1 MNEDL
6 KIIKKKY
13 GENMMKLCRELF
25 PSLLEQEGLL
35 PQLMLEHFVPSHDL
49 YDDIVDC
56 GLNTAFKNYIY
67 NIAYPEKEKVENSIV
82 KTPKEL
88 LDEAGYDLY
97 ECHSE
102 EEIQAFRKYYKN
114 NEALCTFRGN
124 RLDRCHVFFAVK
136 KNVNEIK
143 RKDFDKPQ
151 RQDLYGTSVISIQF
165 TRDEAHTLSIKNRYN
180 HTVSNPDSTFSN
192 NLDNII
198 PGLTESFEK
207 YYGMIQK
214 HKNQNQNQKFEIPN
228 YVCVNG
234 KYYKYNYEIN
244 NIYYCPGN
252 IIIDNFE
259 IKELAKE
266 KYIVFDYFILDLVNK
281 KISLYD
287 ESIEDYFVD
296 DFNNIDTIEIK
307 RQDNEKIIFIKNGSD
322 DIVIKIDN
330 DNKIICYINNNIETA
345 DDNYLI
351 FNTSILEL
359 YMFKVKTIGRKVLS
373 SNKKLKKLFL
383 PEAETIGDYFLEH
396 NKDMEELSLPK
407 VKTIGKY
414 VLYSNE
420 KLKKLFLLEAKI
432 IGNCFLEY
440 NEDIEELS
448 LPKVKTI
455 GNYLLSS
462 NRKLEKVF
470 LPEAEIIGNC
480 FLKANEDMEELSLP
494 KAKTIGWDALSS
506 NNKLK
511 KLSLPVVETIGNGFL
526 SSNQDMEVLSLP
538 KVKTIGN
545 YALLSNKKLRKAF
558 LPEAETIGKHF
569 LERNEDME
577 ELSLP
582 KVKTIGDF
590 VLYFNRKLKKLSLP
604 ETETIG
610 DYFLSCNQD
619 IEELSLPKV
628 KTIGNYVLS
637 SNRKLKKL
645 SLPEEETIGH
655 NFLHSQSL
663 ISKIKLYLQQK
674 YFIKNELESNSEQVN
689 SFLHDIGILSYKD
702 DNTDFN
708 TSNNQKNK
716 TMVKK

>member
-207 YYGMIQK
+207 YYGMVQK
-214 HKNQNQNQKFEIPN
+214 HKNQGFEMPN

-244 NIYYCPGN
+244 NIYYCTGN

-287 ESIEDYFVD
+287 EKVD
-296 DFNNIDTIEIK
+296 DPFINDFNNINTIEIK
-307 RQDNEKIIFIKNGSD
+307 RQDNEKIIFIKSNNNDIIIKLDNG
-322 DIVIKIDN
+322 
-330 DNKIICYINNNIETA
+330 NKIIGYINNNIVKIGT
-345 DDNYLI
+345 NFLS
-351 FNTSILEL
+351 FNTSIE
-359 YMFKVKTIGRKVLS
+359 
-373 SNKKLKKLFL
+373 LFL
-383 PEAETIGDYFLEH
+383 
-396 NKDMEELSLPK
+396 S
-407 VKTIGKY
+407 
-414 VLYSNE
+414 
-420 KLKKLFLLEAKI
+420 
-432 IGNCFLEY
+432 
-440 NEDIEELS
+440 
-448 LPKVKTI
+448 
-455 GNYLLSS
+455 
-462 NRKLEKVF
+462 
-470 LPEAEIIGNC
+470 
-480 FLKANEDMEELSLP
+480 KA
-494 KAKTIGWDALSS
+494 
-506 NNKLK
+506 
-511 KLSLPVVETIGNGFL
+511 
-526 SSNQDMEVLSLP
+526 
-538 KVKTIGN
+538 
-545 YALLSNKKLRKAF
+545 
-558 LPEAETIGKHF
+558 
-569 LERNEDME
+569 
-577 ELSLP
+577 
-582 KVKTIGDF
+582 
-590 VLYFNRKLKKLSLP
+590 
-604 ETETIG
+604 
-610 DYFLSCNQD
+610 
-619 IEELSLPKV
+619 

-645 SLPEEETIGH
+645 YLPEEETIGH